1 LIPLGTIGGQVDV
14 PGDGRQAGSGVD
26 VLMALAIVM
35 VVLLA
40 LGAAA
45 AAVGADSRESIDE
58 DHVRAI

>member
-1 LIPLGTIGGQVDV
+1 
-14 PGDGRQAGSGVD
+14 
-26 VLMALAIVM
+26 MALAIVT

-45 AAVGADSRESIDE
+45 AAVGADSREGIDE